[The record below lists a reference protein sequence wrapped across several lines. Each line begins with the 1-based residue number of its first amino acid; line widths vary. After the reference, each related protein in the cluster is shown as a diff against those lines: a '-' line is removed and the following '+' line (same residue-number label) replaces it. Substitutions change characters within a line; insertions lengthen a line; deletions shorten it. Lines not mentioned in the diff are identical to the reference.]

1 VPIAPKK
8 PSSIKKKYHAK
19 TLSDDG
25 IYLNWI
31 RSLDVSPMFADYVWL
46 NISAFDLAQLGLGLI
61 YDIAPIDFEPY
72 NIDFNFVQPSISEL
86 MQGIWVKFERK
97 KLEEEYEWMLDT
109 DLYVSENFVP
119 DYVGSVESSRLR
131 KGVYGKTKY
140 GRSYFDPLLMRE
152 FLRATIMRA
161 RLLRTPDISYKQFL
175 EQIKEILDLSKI
187 EDKHLYNR
195 LMLLFSAQKHAFILG
210 LSILGYSFL
219 TKTEGD
225 CAVIPFMDADGNIYD
240 VKFRTLDQLLFG
252 FILGV
257 TPLGRGMLMPKNS
270 IFKMEDGKKNP
281 PMLRAL
287 LSKIRSII
295 SKISLTAWAYGNY
308 NRPEEMTKAHAS
320 ERMEQYD
327 MLQWQRRLI
336 EQWVR
341 RQIPPEEANPVK
353 IRQYQ
358 NAILQYYGWKA
369 KRHKWGFNAWKY
381 ATDDEF
387 YSWWIEHWTAQ
398 GLNRQV
404 LTKLFEGAKKWLP
417 SLIQQKLRLG
427 ERVRRSRLRLALSR

>member
-1 VPIAPKK
+1 MPMTVKK
-8 PSSIKKKYHAK
+8 PSSIKKKYHKK
-19 TLSDDG
+19 TLSQSA
-25 IYLNWI
+25 INVNWHKL
-31 RSLDVSPMFADYVWL
+31 LDVQPMFNDYVWL
-46 NISAFDLAQLGLGLI
+46 NISAFDLAQLGLGLL

-72 NIDFNFVQPSISEL
+72 NIDFNFIQPSINEV
-86 MQGIWVKFERK
+86 MQGVWVKFERK
-97 KLEEEYEWMLDT
+97 KLEEQYKWMLDT
-109 DLYVSENFVP
+109 DLYVSENFIP
-119 DYVGSVESSRLR
+119 DYESSIESSRLR

-152 FLRATIMRA
+152 FLRATVMRA

-175 EQIKEILDLSKI
+175 EQIKDLLDLAGI

-195 LMLLFSAQKHAFILG
+195 LMLLFSAQKNAFILG

-219 TKTEGD
+219 TKTENGY
-225 CAVIPFMDADGNIYD
+225 AVIPFMDADGNIYD
-240 VKFRTLDQLLFG
+240 VKFKTLDQLLYG

-257 TPLGRGMLMPKNS
+257 TPLGRGLLMPENS
-270 IFKMEDGKKNP
+270 ILKMKDGKLNP
-281 PMLRAL
+281 PMLTAL
-287 LSKIRSII
+287 LNKIRSIT
-295 SKISLTAWAYGNY
+295 SKLTLTAWAYGNY
-308 NRPEEMTKAHAS
+308 NKPEEMSKPHKS

-327 MLQWQRRLI
+327 MLQWQRRRI
-336 EQWVR
+336 EIWVR
-341 RQIPPEEANPVK
+341 NQIKEANPMK

-369 KRHKWGFNAWKY
+369 KHHSWGFKAWKY

-387 YSWWIEHWTAQ
+387 YNWWIEYWVSQ

-404 LTKLFEGAKKWLP
+404 LNKLFTEAKKWLP

-427 ERVRRSRLRLALSR
+427 EKVRRSRLRLALSR